1 LQYLQDWR
9 NVLISCGGIAGAIL
23 VGLFVHYILF
33 ATIGGVVRRRPHVVL
48 SSFAKWARRP
58 VRFIFPLIVVMSVV
72 PLLPLSSRFSRI
84 TEHVL
89 GLVLIGCIAWFLTE
103 MLKVVEDVVDSK
115 YNARVSTDVNARRV
129 TTQVSVLRRVMAV
142 VIAILAIAAMLVT
155 FPSIWNIGAGLFA
168 SAGVAGLVIGMAAK
182 PTLSSL
188 LAGIQIALT
197 QPISL
202 EDVVIVNGEWGRIE
216 EIGVTFVVVRIWD
229 LRRMVVPL
237 TYFIENPFQNW
248 TYQTADILGTVFL
261 YTDFTVPVDEIREEL
276 HRLLKTTNL
285 WDGKVW
291 VLQVT
296 DCKNDVIELRALMS
310 SSDSGRS
317 FDCRCYVR
325 ENLIKFLQEKYPQAL
340 PKTRAELRPIE
351 LHANGNSSAE
361 MIGSSPAIAGKSYS

>member
-1 LQYLQDWR
+1 LHFFQDWR
-9 NVLISCGGIAGAIL
+9 NVLISCGGVAGAI
-23 VGLFVHYILF
+23 VAGLIAHYILF
-33 ATIGGVVRRRPHVVL
+33 SIGERFARRKRHAVIV
-48 SSFAKWARRP
+48 SFVKWARRP
-58 VRFIFPLIVVMSVV
+58 VRFIFPLIAVSIAL
-72 PLLPLSSRFSRI
+72 PLLPLSSKFVRI
-84 TEHVL
+84 TEHIL
-89 GLVLIGCIAWFLTE
+89 GLVLIACFAWFLTE
-103 MLKVVEDVVDSK
+103 MLKVVEDVVDAK

-142 VIAILAIAAMLVT
+142 LIAILAIAAMLVT

-261 YTDFTVPVDEIREEL
+261 YTDFTVPVDEVREEL
-276 HRLLKTTNL
+276 HRLLKTTDL

-325 ENLIKFLQEKYPQAL
+325 ENLIKFLQEKYPHAL

-351 LHANGNSSAE
+351 LHANGNASAE

>member
-1 LQYLQDWR
+1 LQYFQNWQS
-9 NVLISCGGIAGAIL
+9 VLISSGGVAAAIL
-23 VGLFVHYILF
+23 IGLFAHYVLF
-33 ATIGGVVRRRPHVVL
+33 AIGERFARRKRHAVVV
-48 SSFAKWARRP
+48 SFVKWARRP
-58 VRFIFPLIVVMSVV
+58 VRFILPLIAVSIVL
-72 PLLPLSSRFSRI
+72 PLLSLPSKFVRI
-84 TEHVL
+84 TEHVI
-89 GLVLIGCIAWFLTE
+89 GLVLIACFAWFLTE
-103 MLKVVEDVVDSK
+103 MLKVLEDVVDSR
-115 YNARVSTDVNARRV
+115 YNAKIRTDVNARRV
-129 TTQVSVLRRVMAV
+129 TTQVSVLRRVVAV
-142 VIAILAIAAMLVT
+142 LIAILAIAAMLVT

-188 LAGIQIALT
+188 LAGIQVALT

-248 TYQTADILGTVFL
+248 TYQASDILGTVFL
-261 YTDFTVPVDEIREEL
+261 YTDFTVPVDEVREEL
-276 HRLLKTTNL
+276 HRILKTTDL

-291 VLQVT
+291 GLQVT
-296 DCKNDVIELRALMS
+296 DYKSNVVELRALMS
-310 SSDSGRS
+310 SSDSGKS

-325 ENLIKFLQEKYPQAL
+325 ENLIKFLQEKHPQAL

-351 LHANGNSSAE
+351 LHANGNSSAD
-361 MIGSSPAIAGKSYS
+361 SLANTAAFAGKS

>member
-1 LQYLQDWR
+1 M
-9 NVLISCGGIAGAIL
+9 LISCGGVAAAIL
-23 VGLFVHYILF
+23 FGLLVHYILF
-33 ATIGGVVRRRPHVVL
+33 VVIGRVIKRRSHVAV
-48 SSFAKWARRP
+48 SSFIKWARRP
-58 VRFIFPLIVVMSVV
+58 ARFIFPLIVVISVV
-72 PLLPLSSRFSRI
+72 PLLPLSSRFIHIS
-84 TEHVL
+84 EHIL
-89 GLVLIGCIAWFLTE
+89 GLVLIACIAWFLTE
-103 MLKVVEDVVDSK
+103 MLKVVEDIVGAK
-115 YNARVSTDVNARRV
+115 YNAHVSTDVNARRV

-142 VIAILAIAAMLVT
+142 LIAILAIAAMLVT

-188 LAGIQIALT
+188 LAGIQVALT

-248 TYQTADILGTVFL
+248 TYQGADILGTVFL
-261 YTDFTVPVDEIREEL
+261 YTDFTVPVDEVRQEL
-276 HRLLKTTNL
+276 HRLLKSTDL

-325 ENLIKFLQEKYPQAL
+325 ENLIKFLQEKYPHAL
-340 PKTRAELRPIE
+340 PKTRAELHPIE
-351 LHANGNSSAE
+351 IQSN
-361 MIGSSPAIAGKSYS
+361 GSSGAATAGNGPAVANKAYS

>member
-1 LQYLQDWR
+1 MHYLQDWR
-9 NVLISCGGIAGAIL
+9 GLLISIAGVVGAIV
-23 VGLFVHYILF
+23 VGLIAHYILF
-33 ATIGGVVRRRPHVVL
+33 AIIGRVIRRKPHVAVT
-48 SSFAKWARRP
+48 SFIKWARRP
-58 VRFIFPLIVVMSVV
+58 MRFIFPLIVVIAAL
-72 PLLPLSSRFSRI
+72 PLLPLPPRFVRI
-84 TEHVL
+84 TEHIL
-89 GLVLIGCIAWFLTE
+89 GLALIGCIAWLLTE
-103 MLKVVEDVVDSK
+103 MLKVFEDVVDAR
-115 YNARVSTDVNARRV
+115 YNAKVSMDVNARRV
-129 TTQVSVLRRVMAV
+129 RTQVSVLRRVVAV
-142 VIAILAIAAMLVT
+142 VIAILAFAAMLVT

-197 QPISL
+197 QPMSL
-202 EDVVIVNGEWGRIE
+202 EDVVIVNGEWGRVE

-248 TYQTADILGTVFL
+248 TYQSADILGTVFL
-261 YTDFTVPVDEIREEL
+261 YTDFTVPVDDVRQEL
-276 HRLLKTTNL
+276 HRLLKSTEL

-296 DCKNDVIELRALMS
+296 DCKDDVIELRALMS
-310 SSDSGRS
+310 SSDSGKS

-325 ENLIKFLQEKYPQAL
+325 ENLIKFLQSKYPHAL

-351 LHANGNSSAE
+351 LHANGASSAE
-361 MIGSSPAIAGKSYS
+361 MVGANPAITSKSYS